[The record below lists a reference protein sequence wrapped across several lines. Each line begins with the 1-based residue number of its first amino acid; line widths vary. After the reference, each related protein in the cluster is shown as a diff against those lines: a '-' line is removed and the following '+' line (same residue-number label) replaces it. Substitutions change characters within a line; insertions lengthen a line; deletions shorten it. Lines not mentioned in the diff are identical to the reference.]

1 MMVLTLLLASTPAV
15 ASQQVQN
22 PAAVAAPAAVPAK
35 KEKKICR
42 DDPAFTGSRITKQ
55 LCLTKA
61 QWKSREAAQAGE
73 GASN

>member
-1 MMVLTLLLASTPAV
+1 MMLLALLLASDPTVTAQP
-15 ASQQVQN
+15 VQN
-22 PAAVAAPAAVPAK
+22 PAAVAAPAPAK